1 MDYSKINSINV
12 DGNGNIVFQDVSGE
26 NITVNYNDTKEFNAM
41 LHTLGDDI
49 LSKISQLNAKNALE
63 NSKFKNLFQQYFELP
78 PEIKQ
83 KKNNLQKQ
91 ILTISEKL
99 LEISDKNKSLN
110 ITKDEDLDEDLARQ
124 ENLLRALEEEKCV
137 LFVGPEISTNENNE
151 SLHELF
157 YKKLADSPNNELVY
171 NQKEG
176 FFQPHQY
183 VWFNSD
189 IQKFYSKTFPKLNK
203 KGREVLDI
211 LAQLPFRLIISLAPD
226 DTVYDIFKQ
235 YDKPCEFLYYDKVPL
250 PEVKCTIEKPV
261 IFNILGSP
269 THCKS
274 DWLYIFTYNDFYHY
288 IKSAEVTGNI
298 KTEITKAVHYIFI
311 GFDFSK
317 WYFRLLLYVLKIND
331 SSVKNIRHLVEP
343 LKPDEYSKEFLKRQ
357 FDITFI
363 EGDYLKFANELKKNA
378 IKANIFN
385 DMKKGFVEKQ
395 KVKLDEISN
404 KLYDTQSLTELTEL
418 EKTLKELT
426 EKF

>member
-1 MDYSKINSINV
+1 MDYSKINSIDV
-12 DGNGNIVFQDVSGE
+12 DGNGNLVLQDVSGK
-26 NITVNYNDTKEFNAM
+26 NITVNYNDTKEFTAL

-49 LSKISQLNAKNALE
+49 LAKISQLDAKNALE
-63 NSKFKNLFQQYFELP
+63 NSKFKNLFQQYFDLP

-83 KKNNLQKQ
+83 KKNSLQKQ
-91 ILTISEKL
+91 ILAIGEKL
-99 LEISDKNKSLN
+99 WDMENEIVPQKV
-110 ITKDEDLDEDLARQ
+110 DEDDDFQDIQDHR
-124 ENLLRALEEEKCV
+124 NLLRALEEQKCV

-157 YKKLADSPNNELVY
+157 YKKLANSPNNELVY

-176 FFQPHQY
+176 FFQPHQDI
-183 VWFNSD
+183 WFNSD
-189 IQKFYSKTFPKLNK
+189 IQKFYSKTFPKHNK
-203 KGREVLDI
+203 KGREVLEI
-211 LAQLPFRLIISLAPD
+211 LAQLPFRLIVSLAPD
-226 DTVYDIFKQ
+226 ATVYDIFKQ
-235 YDKPCEFLYYDKVPL
+235 YDKPCEFLFYDKAPL
-250 PEVKCTIEKPV
+250 SEVKCTIEKPV

-269 THCKS
+269 THCQS

-298 KTEITKAVHYIFI
+298 KTEITNAVHYIFI

-331 SSVKNIRHLVEP
+331 SKKNIRHLVEP
-343 LKPDEYSKEFLKRQ
+343 LKPDDYSKEFLKRQ

-363 EGDYLKFANELKKNA
+363 EGDYLKFANELKTSA
-378 IKANIFN
+378 ITANIFN

-395 KVKLDEISN
+395 KIKLGEIAN
-404 KLYDTQSLTELTEL
+404 RLYDTQSLTQLTEL